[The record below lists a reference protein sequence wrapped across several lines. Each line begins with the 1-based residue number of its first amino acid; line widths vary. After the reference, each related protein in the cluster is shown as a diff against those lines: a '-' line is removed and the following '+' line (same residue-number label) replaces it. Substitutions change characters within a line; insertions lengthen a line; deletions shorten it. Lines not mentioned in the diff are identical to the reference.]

1 MLVRT
6 FYVKAYIFIAYT
18 YFFITFTTYDA
29 IPVLKENPTNEN
41 KRRTKILVST
51 VVKLA
56 ILRIRVDRNEGS
68 VLVLWTLWT
77 YVKAYIFIAYTYFFI
92 TFTTYII

>member
-1 MLVRT
+1 M
-6 FYVKAYIFIAYT
+6 KIK
-18 YFFITFTTYDA
+18 D
-29 IPVLKENPTNEN
+29 EH
-41 KRRTKILVST
+41 KILVST

-77 YVKAYIFIAYTYFFI
+77 
-92 TFTTYII
+92 